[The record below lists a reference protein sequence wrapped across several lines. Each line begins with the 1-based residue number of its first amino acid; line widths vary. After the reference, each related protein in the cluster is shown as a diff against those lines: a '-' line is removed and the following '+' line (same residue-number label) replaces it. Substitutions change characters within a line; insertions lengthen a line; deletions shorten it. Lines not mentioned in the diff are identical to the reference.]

1 MITMPRDLVRTLGT
15 LLLAANALVAFL
27 SLTNLAL
34 VAAGAIVVSVPG
46 ADDLAY
52 AYDRANATVLVT
64 TAFTVGNRG
73 IYPVRGLDIDSRLA
87 SPWGSQMASYMAH
100 GLRVR
105 AGEVRT
111 FPVSVGLPAS
121 ELLDGNAR
129 KLLYENGEFEL
140 RVRVRASYT
149 MGLTRFASD
158 DVERYEWR
166 APFAHMRELL
176 GEHGLLEAAELALGW
191 AAPFVREQLSQAIL
205 DSAFSDGEWREL
217 PVDGWANLSYRLWLD
232 QEAGEGAFEAVLG
245 GEAAGHHWSIG
256 AAVPLRIEG
265 GMVMLAREVVP
276 AAG

>member
-1 MITMPRDLVRTLGT
+1 MTTMPRDLVRTLGT

-52 AYDRANATVLVT
+52 AYDRANATVLVM

-73 IYPVRGLDIDSRLA
+73 IYPVRGLDIDSRLD

-100 GLRVR
+100 GLTVR

-129 KLLYENGEFEL
+129 KLLYEDGEFEL

-158 DVERYEWR
+158 EVERYEWR
-166 APFAHMRELL
+166 APLVHMREILA
-176 GEHGLLEAAELALGW
+176 EHGLLEAAERAFGLLAPL
-191 AAPFVREQLSQAIL
+191 VREHLARAVL
-205 DSAFSDGEWREL
+205 DGAFSDGEWREL
-217 PVDGWANLSYRLWLD
+217 PVGAWANLSYRLWLD
-232 QEAGEGAFEAVLG
+232 QEAGAGAFEAVLH
-245 GEAAGHHWSIG
+245 GELAGHPWSIG
-256 AAVPLRIEG
+256 AAVPLRIED
-265 GMVMLAREVVP
+265 GMVMLAQEAIP
-276 AAG
+276 DGG